1 MRTTA
6 ERVASSQPLREVQH
20 YDVRVKALSGKA
32 GGGTTG
38 ICAEKSALCGHIC
51 THAGSVSLGTFNGF
65 RYDLHTDQLT
75 AVRCHGKTNGA
86 HAAVEVQ
93 QQVVRG
99 KLSILGGNA
108 VKLLGSKGIDLIEG
122 KRAKLHR
129 NTAQGVFNIPRA
141 VQSVGLGAKN
151 HVGVFSIY
159 IQQDRGDLC
168 KLSFQPGAKL
178 FSGGSL
184 ARVQTRQTMI
194 WPL

>member
-6 ERVASSQPLREVQH
+6 ERVASSQPLAGWVQH
-20 YDVRVKALSGKA
+20 YDVRVKALSSKA
-32 GGGTTG
+32 GGGLTG
-38 ICAEKSALCGHIC
+38 ICAENSALCGHIC

-129 NTAQGVFNIPRA
+129 NAAQGV
-141 VQSVGLGAKN
+141 
-151 HVGVFSIY
+151 
-159 IQQDRGDLC
+159 
-168 KLSFQPGAKL
+168 
-178 FSGGSL
+178 
-184 ARVQTRQTMI
+184 RQ
-194 WPL
+194 L